1 MIENKNKNMVI
12 FLIISFVIG
21 VVVGGLLFSKI
32 DLKKTNDFSEINVLN
47 QEINHCID
55 QLNKC
60 ESLLEDE
67 VREHAFENEQED

>member
-32 DLKKTNDFSEINVLN
+32 NLKKTNDFSEIDVLN

-60 ESLLEDE
+60 ENLLEDE